1 MRNKGHTLIRWQVRR
16 VDEGLIFAWFIAVA
30 IGVSIAISKA
40 KRSAF
45 SDYKI
50 RSLQGKAAAQVFG
63 VLGAIVFGLGL
74 LMYSGL
80 LAKTEYIVGV
90 SALTYAAFS
99 QYSPVNGALSFLTVA
114 YRTEFAIDDWI
125 KVSNDAGSIKGKVKD
140 FTLKGVR
147 LKTFDMSEAIIG
159 CDELMHSIVE
169 NLTPSDIFRWETP
182 LSVSKMMKVKI
193 IENTVNAVLMEH
205 SLDALVDEE
214 GFPQKAYI
222 EYHDDKLDFKPNFR
236 RITIY
241 TYHPKWIP
249 MPEGAEPIGYEV
261 AYQLSRD
268 FKKDIYEK
276 MDSHKNAYVDMVTQ

>member
-1 MRNKGHTLIRWQVRR
+1 M
-16 VDEGLIFAWFIAVA
+16 DEGLVFAWFIAVA
-30 IGVSIAISKA
+30 IGVSAAISKA

-45 SDYKI
+45 TDYKI

-63 VLGAIVFGLGL
+63 ILGALIFGIGV

-99 QYSPVNGALSFLTVA
+99 QYSPINGALSFLTVA

-140 FTLKGVR
+140 FNLKGVR
-147 LKTFDMSEAIIG
+147 IKTFDMSECIIG
-159 CDELMHSIVE
+159 CDELMHSVVE
-169 NLTPSDIFRWETP
+169 NLTPSDIFRWETA

-205 SLDALVDEE
+205 SLDSLTDEE

-249 MPEGAEPIGYEV
+249 MPDGAEPIGYEV
-261 AYQLSRD
+261 AYQLSRE
-268 FKKDIYEK
+268 FKRDIYEK
-276 MDSHKNAYVDMVTQ
+276 IDSDKNAYADMVTQ

>member
-1 MRNKGHTLIRWQVRR
+1 M
-16 VDEGLIFAWFIAVA
+16 DEALIFAWFIAVA
-30 IGVSIAISKA
+30 IGVSAAIKHA
-40 KRSAF
+40 KKSAF
-45 SDYKI
+45 ADYKI

-63 VLGAIVFGLGL
+63 VLGALIFGVGL

-125 KVSNDAGSIKGKVKD
+125 KVSKESGTIKGKVKD
-140 FTLKGVR
+140 FSLKGVK
-147 LKTFDMSEAIIG
+147 LKTFDMSEAIIS
-159 CDELMHSIVE
+159 CDELLHAVVE

-205 SLDALVDEE
+205 SLDSLVDED
-214 GFPQKAYI
+214 GFVQKAYI

-236 RITIY
+236 RISIY

-249 MPEGAEPIGYEV
+249 MVEGAEPIGYEV

-276 MDSHKNAYVDMVTQ
+276 MDSHKNAYADMVTQ

>member
-1 MRNKGHTLIRWQVRR
+1 M
-16 VDEGLIFAWFIAVA
+16 DEGLIFAWFIAVA
-30 IGVSIAISKA
+30 IGVSAAVKRA
-40 KRSAF
+40 KKSAF

-63 VLGAIVFGLGL
+63 VLGAIVFGIGL

-125 KVSNDAGSIKGKVKD
+125 KISKEAGSIKGKVKD
-140 FTLKGVR
+140 FSLKGVR
-147 LKTFDMSEAIIG
+147 IKTFDMSEAIIS
-159 CDELMHSIVE
+159 CDELMHAVVE
-169 NLTPSDIFRWETP
+169 NLTPGDLFRWETP
-182 LSVSKMMKVKI
+182 LSVSKMVPVKN
-193 IENTVNAVLMEH
+193 IENVTTNVLQDHNLSEI
-205 SLDALVDEE
+205 ADEE
-214 GFPQKAYI
+214 GFAQKAYI
-222 EYHDDKLDFKPNFR
+222 EFHDDKLDFKPNFR
-236 RITIY
+236 RISIY

-261 AYQLSRD
+261 AYQLSRE
-268 FKKDIYEK
+268 FKRDMYEK
-276 MDSHKNAYVDMVTQ
+276 MDNQKMSMVDTSFVMK

>member
-1 MRNKGHTLIRWQVRR
+1 
-16 VDEGLIFAWFIAVA
+16 VDEGIIFAWFIAVA
-30 IGVSIAISKA
+30 IGVSAAVKRA

-45 SDYKI
+45 ADYKI

-63 VLGAIVFGLGL
+63 VLGTIIFGVGL

-80 LAKTEYIVGV
+80 LARTEYIVGV

-125 KVSNDAGSIKGKVKD
+125 KVSKPSGTIMGKVKD
-140 FTLKGVR
+140 FSLKGVR
-147 LKTFDMSEAIIG
+147 IKTFDMSEAIIS
-159 CDELMHSIVE
+159 CDELMHAVVE

-193 IENTVNAVLMEH
+193 IENTANAVLMEH
-205 SLDALVDEE
+205 SLDSLVDEE
-214 GFPQKAYI
+214 GFVQKAYI

-276 MDSHKNAYVDMVTQ
+276 MDSHKNAYTDMVTQ

>member
-1 MRNKGHTLIRWQVRR
+1 M
-16 VDEGLIFAWFIAVA
+16 DEGLIFAWFIVVA
-30 IGVSIAISKA
+30 IGVSIAIKSA
-40 KRSAF
+40 KKSSFA
-45 SDYKI
+45 DYKI

-63 VLGAIVFGLGL
+63 VLGAIVFGVGL

-125 KVSNDAGSIKGKVKD
+125 KVSKEAGSVLGKVKD
-140 FTLKGVR
+140 FSLKGVR
-147 LKTFDMSEAIIG
+147 LKTFDMSEAIIS
-159 CDELMHSIVE
+159 CDELMHSVVE

-182 LSVSKMMKVKI
+182 LSVSKAVPVKN
-193 IENTVNAVLMEH
+193 IEQTVNMVLNEH
-205 SLDALVDEE
+205 HLESLMDEE
-214 GFPQKAYI
+214 GYPQKAYI
-222 EYHDDKLDFKPNFR
+222 EFHDDKLDFKPNFR
-236 RITIY
+236 RISIY

-261 AYQLSRD
+261 AYQLSRE
-268 FKKDIYEK
+268 FKRDIYK
-276 MDSHKNAYVDMVTQ
+276 QIDTQKNAYADVVKP

>member
-1 MRNKGHTLIRWQVRR
+1 M
-16 VDEGLIFAWFIAVA
+16 DEGLVFAWFIVVA
-30 IGVSIAISKA
+30 LCVSAAIKKA
-40 KRSAF
+40 KKSAF

-63 VLGAIVFGLGL
+63 VLGLIVFGVGL
-74 LMYSGL
+74 MMYSGL
-80 LAKTEYIVGV
+80 LARTEYIVGI

-99 QYSPVNGALSFLTVA
+99 QYSPINGALSFLTVA
-114 YRTEFAIDDWI
+114 YRTEFAIDDWVKI
-125 KVSNDAGSIKGKVKD
+125 SNSSGQIKGKVKD
-140 FTLKGVR
+140 FSLKGVR
-147 LKTFDMSEAIIG
+147 LKTFDMSECIIG
-159 CDELMHSIVE
+159 CDELLHTIVE
-169 NLTPSDIFRWETP
+169 NLTPSDIFRWETA

-205 SLDALVDEE
+205 SLDSLTDEE

-249 MPEGAEPIGYEV
+249 MPDGAEPIGYEV
-261 AYQLSRD
+261 AYQLSRE
-268 FKKDIYEK
+268 FKRDIYEK
-276 MDSHKNAYVDMVTQ
+276 IDSHKNAYADMVTQ